1 MENLRAENVG
11 KCGIILESGDERQR
25 GESQLKLNQSRIFS
39 AEIDF
44 PNIESILK
52 ISMKRSALLLFCCC
66 WKLFGIFCISDFPI
80 LPKKYSALHKQTTK
94 WENVRFKSVTRKG
107 KSFPLKTRPAKSVK
121 KCLN

>member
-25 GESQLKLNQSRIFS
+25 EGSQLKLNQSRIFS

-52 ISMKRSALLLFCCC
+52 ISVKRSALLVVVGNYLAFSAFQIFQFCQ
-66 WKLFGIFCISDFPI
+66 KNILLYIS
-80 LPKKYSALHKQTTK
+80 KQQ
-94 WENVRFKSVTRKG
+94 SG
-107 KSFPLKTRPAKSVK
+107 KMLGSSR
-121 KCLN
+121 